1 MNKRYKF
8 STIDDVN
15 RLYNIPTLHPLISV
29 IKLSDVKPID
39 IHHSEL
45 GIYTIA
51 CYINDDGSGSVHF
64 FAPTNNITLDTRE
77 FYRMNG
83 Y

>member
-39 IHHSEL
+39 IHHSEM

-51 CYINDDGSGSVHF
+51 TLKTMAVALFTSLRQ
-64 FAPTNNITLDTRE
+64 PITSRWTRAS
-77 FYRMNG
+77 FIG
-83 Y
+83 